1 MHEYAKIWNM
11 VDMKF
16 ICNNFVL
23 NLKCNEVM
31 NKKRIIL
38 LFVVALVIMPLSMMA
53 KEKSIKIK
61 TEYSTSTRVPLEAP
75 FEIFIDEGKMLRIHF
90 LTEGTFTLKV
100 EMLDDETAYVTT
112 VTAVSGQDV
121 FIDLKQLPSE
131 TYLLTLKN
139 ERLEAT
145 GYLIL

>member
-1 MHEYAKIWNM
+1 
-11 VDMKF
+11 
-16 ICNNFVL
+16 
-23 NLKCNEVM
+23 M

-38 LFVVALVIMPLSMMA
+38 LLLITMLVMSKVNASNANEICIEFDVTWKFP
-53 KEKSIKIK
+53 
-61 TEYSTSTRVPLEAP
+61 TRAPLELP
-75 FEIFIDEGKMLRIHF
+75 FDASMNEGRILSIHF
-90 LTEGTFTLKV
+90 ISEGTFTLSVKDLNGRDV
-100 EMLDDETAYVTT
+100 YVTT
-112 VTAVSGQDV
+112 VTPVSGQDV